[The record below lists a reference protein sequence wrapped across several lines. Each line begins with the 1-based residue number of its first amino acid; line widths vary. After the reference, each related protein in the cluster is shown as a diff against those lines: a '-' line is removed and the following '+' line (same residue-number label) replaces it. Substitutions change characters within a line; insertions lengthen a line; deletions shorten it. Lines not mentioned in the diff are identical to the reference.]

1 MIDIHV
7 PLRKMVMGKGVSHS
21 AVSELSDQHEM
32 VGPKAN
38 VIMHLD

>member
-1 MIDIHV
+1 MIDIYV

-21 AVSELSDQHEM
+21 AVSELSEM